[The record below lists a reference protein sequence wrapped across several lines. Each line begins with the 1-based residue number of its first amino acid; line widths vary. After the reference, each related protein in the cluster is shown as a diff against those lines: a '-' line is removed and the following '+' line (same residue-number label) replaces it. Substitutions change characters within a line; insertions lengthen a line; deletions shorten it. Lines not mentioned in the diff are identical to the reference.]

1 MTPTEPSHEP
11 DAVSDPAKDDTEG
24 QDWSAEGGATPSGP
38 ATDVDADDVERGGT
52 DPSTAE

>member
-24 QDWSAEGGATPSGP
+24 QDWSSEGGATHSGP
-38 ATDVDADDVERGGT
+38 ATDVEADGVERPT
-52 DPSTAE
+52 ADPSAGE